1 MLKVEGLRKEFGGV
15 VAVNDL
21 SFDICEKHIKA
32 VIGPNGAG
40 KTTLFNLLTGLLP
53 PTRGKISFRGRQ
65 ITGLRPHVIARMG
78 ISRSFQNVEIFD
90 NMSILENVMLG
101 CHCRTICG
109 PLSIALRRKKA
120 VEEERRIRDEAL
132 RQIDIVNLDVDPDSL
147 PGSLPFGKRRLVEF
161 ARALATSPNLLLLD
175 EPASGLNMRET
186 EQVADLI
193 RKIRDS
199 GITVML
205 VEHDMS
211 VVMEI
216 SDDVLVMDYGT
227 KIAEGK
233 PREVQKNEEVIA
245 RYLGQAHSHAENS
258 KS

>member
-1 MLKVEGLRKEFGGV
+1 MLHVDGLTKEFGGV
-15 VAVNDL
+15 LAVNDL
-21 SFDICEKHIKA
+21 SFEVKEKQIKSI
-32 VIGPNGAG
+32 IGPNGAG

-53 PTRGKISFRGRQ
+53 ASRGRVSFLGKD
-65 ITGLRPHVIARMG
+65 ICGLRPHVIARMG
-78 ISRSFQNVEIFD
+78 VSRSFQNVEIFD

-101 CHCRTICG
+101 RHCRTNCG
-109 PLSIALRRKKA
+109 ALSIALRRHKA
-120 VEEERRIRDEAL
+120 VKEEALIREEAL
-132 RQIDIVNLDVDPDSL
+132 RQIEAVGLEADPHSS
-147 PGSLPFGKRRLVEF
+147 PAALPFGKRRLVEF
-161 ARALATSPNLLLLD
+161 ARALATSPKLLLLD

-186 EQVADLI
+186 EQVAQLI

-199 GITVML
+199 GVTVML

-233 PREVQKNEEVIA
+233 PREVQKNREVIA
-245 RYLGQAHSHAENS
+245 RYLGRSNEHVENP
-258 KS
+258 KP